1 MTPLPFLFFLCC
13 LYLIKRFQLNFTN
26 DTQIQCPKVRILVQ
40 GYCCFC
46 FFLLILWE
54 LKILPCFYLGLFQPK
69 MLSSVE
75 PIINSLQKNYLS
87 GRCYKINS
95 EHNFLSG
102 LCWNLYWIKR
112 VWYLYLCVF
121 SLTTQWK
128 NLFINE
134 KKYTCFIIFSLESNI
149 HILNSICNSKRG
161 LGKETQNYN

>member
-13 LYLIKRFQLNFTN
+13 LYLIKKFQLNFTN

-54 LKILPCFYLGLFQPK
+54 LKILPCFYLGLSQPK

-87 GRCYKINS
+87 SRCYKINS

-102 LCWNLYWIKR
+102 LCWNLYWIKS
-112 VWYLYLCVF
+112 VVSIFVCVLPHNTIKKIYLLMRRNI
-121 SLTTQWK
+121 LAL
-128 NLFINE
+128 LF
-134 KKYTCFIIFSLESNI
+134 FL
-149 HILNSICNSKRG
+149 
-161 LGKETQNYN
+161 